1 MQRAT
6 LIGLGLL
13 IFGNIFSAL
22 YDVSVKWL
30 PDDAN
35 GASFLLLR
43 QLTSVLMLLP
53 LWWLAGRPAT
63 NHLPLHLWRAGIGV
77 VGALFL
83 ILGLMALPLATVS
96 SLFYSAPLMIM
107 LLGWWLLGERVSAS
121 QWVCALLGFAG
132 VLIILAPTEL
142 GWAGLMVLGA
152 ALTFSLCQLSLRK
165 LPVTESPVLTML
177 LYNLLG
183 LPIALIFAAFN
194 NFAGFSWPLLWVALA
209 SNLFLMAYHWFCVL
223 AYRRARAADIA
234 VAEYSGLLFIVTLGW
249 LWFDEWPGEA
259 VWWGAALVV
268 LPSAAYPL
276 LARLWQA
283 RGNSALNRST
293 QRP

>member
-6 LIGLGLL
+6 LIGLALL
-13 IFGNIFSAL
+13 LVGNVFSAL

-35 GASFLLLR
+35 AGSFLLLR
-43 QLTSVLMLLP
+43 QITSCLMLLP

-83 ILGLMALPLATVS
+83 IMGLMALPLATVS

-107 LLGWWLLGERVSAS
+107 LLGWWLLGERVTAG
-121 QWVCALLGFAG
+121 QWLCALLGFG
-132 VLIILAPTEL
+132 GILLILAPSEI
-142 GWAGLMVLGA
+142 GWAGMLVLGA
-152 ALTFSLCQLSLRK
+152 ALTFSLCQLALRK
-165 LPVTESPVLTML
+165 LPVTESPALTLL

-194 NFAGFSWPLLWVALA
+194 SFAGFSWQLLWVALA
-209 SNLFLMAYHWFCVL
+209 SNAFLMAYHWFCVL
-223 AYRRARAADIA
+223 AYRRAQASDIA
-234 VAEYSGLLFIVTLGW
+234 IGEYSGLLFIVALGW
-249 LWFDEWPGEA
+249 WWFDEWPGPM

-268 LPSAAYPL
+268 LPSLLLPL
-276 LARLWQA
+276 FARLMRADSDIKAQS
-283 RGNSALNRST
+283 GST
-293 QRP
+293 Q